1 LLAIFCRPLGIFF
14 VAEGFFEKGL
24 RGLGYFYRLFDI
36 ALVICE
42 AVALGALYRPE
53 AQKGG
58 ILELCGKVALFAVR
72 TASAER
78 GADIATAK
86 DALCVC
92 FAGPPLDFFCWI
104 RNCGETL
111 IFPELLFPF
120 GLRFLEFGI
129 FLCRCSLLQMCW
141 FGWKWFCC
149 SKNCLALAC

>member
-1 LLAIFCRPLGIFF
+1 M
-14 VAEGFFEKGL
+14 KSL

-58 ILELCGKVALFAVR
+58 ILELCGKVALFVVR

-92 FAGPPLDFFCWI
+92 FAGPPLDFFA
-104 RNCGETL
+104 GFGAEVK
-111 IFPELLFPF
+111 LLFF
-120 GLRFLEFGI
+120 QNYFFHSGYDFWNSGFFYATIVYYKCVGLAGSGFVVVKI
-129 FLCRCSLLQMCW
+129 V
-141 FGWKWFCC
+141 
-149 SKNCLALAC
+149 

>member
-1 LLAIFCRPLGIFF
+1 M
-14 VAEGFFEKGL
+14 KSL

-58 ILELCGKVALFAVR
+58 ILELCGKVALFVVR

-92 FAGPPLDFFCWI
+92 FAGPPLDFFAGFKVK
-104 RNCGETL
+104 NSL
-111 IFPELLFPF
+111 INDLV
-120 GLRFLEFGI
+120 I
-129 FLCRCSLLQMCW
+129 F
-141 FGWKWFCC
+141 
-149 SKNCLALAC
+149 